1 MRPEATQGTSLTARS
16 VEALD
21 ATRAWAR
28 LSGLALVVLSALE
41 LVTGLMNLFHMPAL
55 PGSLQLGPGSQL
67 GIRALGTVQAAV
79 VLAIYGI
86 TGFYALRYASRLEL
100 IRPPAQPKSGD
111 IAVALGAQQRYW
123 RVQGIAT
130 IVVIAVSLLA
140 GIAIAIIGINL
151 VMHR

>member
-1 MRPEATQGTSLTARS
+1 MQPEATRETSLTARS

-28 LSGLALVVLSALE
+28 LSGLTLVVLSALE
-41 LVTGLMNLFHMPAL
+41 LVMGIMNLFHMPAL

-67 GIRALGTVQAAV
+67 GIRALGMIQAV
-79 VLAIYGI
+79 IVLAIYGI
-86 TGFYALRYASRLEL
+86 TGFYALRYARRLER
-100 IRPPAQPKSGD
+100 IRPPARPGSGD

-130 IVVIAVSLLA
+130 IIVIAVSILA
-140 GIAIAIIGINL
+140 GIAIALISINL